1 MDPIGESGLIKGV
14 INQRHLPYIGNI
26 ITARDKIAVPLIVNK
41 QVELYFDGIV
51 LGQGIEVQLKTVVVE
66 VAEHMA
72 VVKGEDL

>member
-1 MDPIGESGLIKGV
+1 MYPVGKSSLIKGV
-14 INQRHLPYIGNI
+14 VIQRHLPYIGNI
-26 ITARDKIAVPLIVNK
+26 IAAQDKIAVPLIVNE